1 MDFFTY
7 KSGWSTPSFFETH
20 VCVFSF
26 VTKREPEKSRLA
38 AAGAVAQAGSTI
50 LLGDGTGD
58 NPQVPPDPTL
68 TPPGVETRPSLA
80 ATSTWAATVWATDS

>member
-1 MDFFTY
+1 MAVATLLREFAL
-7 KSGWSTPSFFETH
+7 KM
-20 VCVFSF
+20 FSF

-58 NPQVPPDPTL
+58 NPQVPPHPN
-68 TPPGVETRPSLA
+68 PPGVETRPSLA
-80 ATSTWAATVWATDS
+80 AASTWAATVWATAS